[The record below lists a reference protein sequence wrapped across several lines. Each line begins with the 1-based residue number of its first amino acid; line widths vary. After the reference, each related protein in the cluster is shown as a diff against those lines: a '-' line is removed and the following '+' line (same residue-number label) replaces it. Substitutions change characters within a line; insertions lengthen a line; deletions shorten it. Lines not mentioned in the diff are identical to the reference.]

1 VFQRQPRFLGLP
13 RNQPARDF
21 RAFRPKSPW

>member
-1 VFQRQPRFLGLP
+1 VCQRRARFLRLL

>member
-1 VFQRQPRFLGLP
+1 VFQRRARFLSLP